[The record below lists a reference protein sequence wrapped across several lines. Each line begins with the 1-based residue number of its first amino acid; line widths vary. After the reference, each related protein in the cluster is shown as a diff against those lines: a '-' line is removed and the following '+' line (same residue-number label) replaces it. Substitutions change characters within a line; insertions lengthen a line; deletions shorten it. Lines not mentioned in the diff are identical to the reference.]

1 MTVRSPVP
9 APSAFE
15 AVFGVPPDSEAAAP
29 GRVNLLGEHTDYND
43 GFVLPIAIPQRTR
56 VAMRPNGRDRFRL
69 HAQELGQA
77 VEFTLDAAPA
87 EHFATYVF
95 GCLAVARLAGAAI
108 APLDIHV
115 ASDVPMGVGLSSSAA
130 LEVATLRCLRQLLGL
145 TLDDV
150 QVAQMAQRAE
160 IDYAGV
166 RCGILDQMASSLA
179 DTTRALLL
187 DTRSLERRFVP
198 LPPDSAILVIDS
210 GMPRSLAASA
220 YNLRRAECE
229 QAASLLGVASLR
241 DVPDALAVETLPEPM
256 RRRARHVLT
265 ENARVLQAVDCA
277 SAQDFGVLMNA
288 SHASLR
294 DDYEVS
300 IPELDRLVSLLQEH
314 PDVFGARLTG
324 AGALDTGFGTG
335 GFVTSGVSGGYG
347 RGSAVTVD
355 GSDRVLVCGWGD
367 DGSGLW
373 RVVRLTAAGAFD
385 ASFGTGGIA
394 NLRDEIE
401 AGNCSA
407 LALQPDGKIL
417 LGGSVSR
424 DDFLA
429 CGLMR
434 LNADG
439 TEDTLF
445 GSALTISA
453 GAATLGPLVA
463 DGTLATAVVLDA
475 GSATLGPL
483 VAAGELYLS
492 LLLSPGAAAI
502 GLTAA
507 GTITLTNAPLQA
519 GSATLGP
526 LTAAGALAI
535 SRPIPPH
542 VLATRY
548 SLTLTGA
555 ADGLPD
561 AALPLANWQS
571 VARLVGSTY
580 LTCTVPL
587 SSAVEAAILARPHGT
602 LIVRQHLIYASETI
616 TAEIVAAPW
625 DAAPRIDEG
634 GRSASITLAGLAP
647 QPARAPKS
655 VTLRGVSYRRLDG
668 GVTVRSAIDLFAA
681 PGDTLD
687 YGDGDL
693 VADQITY
700 ICTPGAEWM
709 EARSDG

>member
-1 MTVRSPVP
+1 MTVAAEFYVDSGWRGVAIQPDDKIVVAGFGSTDPEIGLELDFIIARYTAAGALDTSFGTGGIV
-9 APSAFE
+9 ATDILGDDNVITALALQSDGKIVATGYAYDGVKLVFATARYTNTGVLDTSFGSGGIVTTAFFSAD
-15 AVFGVPPDSEAAAP
+15 AQANA
-29 GRVNLLGEHTDYND
+29 
-43 GFVLPIAIPQRTR
+43 IAIQSDGKIV
-56 VAMRPNGRDRFRL
+56 VAG
-69 HAQELGQA
+69 LGKNTNND
-77 VEFTLDAAPA
+77 FS
-87 EHFATYVF
+87 
-95 GCLAVARLAGAAI
+95 I
-108 APLDIHV
+108 
-115 ASDVPMGVGLSSSAA
+115 
-130 LEVATLRCLRQLLGL
+130 
-145 TLDDV
+145 
-150 QVAQMAQRAE
+150 
-160 IDYAGV
+160 V
-166 RCGILDQMASSLA
+166 RYTS
-179 DTTRALLL
+179 
-187 DTRSLERRFVP
+187 
-198 LPPDSAILVIDS
+198 
-210 GMPRSLAASA
+210 
-220 YNLRRAECE
+220 
-229 QAASLLGVASLR
+229 
-241 DVPDALAVETLPEPM
+241 
-256 RRRARHVLT
+256 
-265 ENARVLQAVDCA
+265 
-277 SAQDFGVLMNA
+277 
-288 SHASLR
+288 
-294 DDYEVS
+294 
-300 IPELDRLVSLLQEH
+300 
-314 PDVFGARLTG
+314 
-324 AGALDTGFGTG
+324 AGALDTGFGTGGKKQVSVGTNDGATGIVIQPDGKIVVSGYANVGTGNYDWCAIRLTSSGALDTGFGTGGIAIIDTGTGNEAGDGIAVALQSDGSIILAGLLKPGGTESLGVARLTSAGSLDTSFGTG

-347 RGSAVTVD
+347 RGSAVVVD

-373 RVVRLTAAGAFD
+373 RVVRLTATGAFD
-385 ASFGTGGIA
+385 SSFGTGGITD
-394 NLRDEIE
+394 LRDEIE
-401 AGNCSA
+401 TSTCSA
-407 LALQPDGKIL
+407 LALQSDGKIL
-417 LGGSVSR
+417 LAGRVHR
-424 DDFLA
+424 DLIA

-439 TEDTLF
+439 TEDALF

-463 DGTLATAVVLDA
+463 SGTLATAVVLDA

-561 AALPLANWQS
+561 AELPLANWQS

-655 VTLRGVSYRRLDG
+655 VALRGVSYRRLDG

>member
-1 MTVRSPVP
+1 MTVAAEFDEDSGWRGVAVQPDGKIVVAGFGTSEFDFII
-9 APSAFE
+9 ARYTSAGTLDSGFGTGGIVTTDILGDDNGCNALALQSDGKIVVTGYAYDGAKYVFATARYNSDGTLDSGFGSGGIVTTAFSTVE
-15 AVFGVPPDSEAAAP
+15 ARANA
-29 GRVNLLGEHTDYND
+29 
-43 GFVLPIAIPQRTR
+43 IAIQSDGKIV
-56 VAMRPNGRDRFRL
+56 VAGFGRNTNNDFS
-69 HAQELGQA
+69 
-77 VEFTLDAAPA
+77 V
-87 EHFATYVF
+87 
-95 GCLAVARLAGAAI
+95 
-108 APLDIHV
+108 
-115 ASDVPMGVGLSSSAA
+115 
-130 LEVATLRCLRQLLGL
+130 
-145 TLDDV
+145 
-150 QVAQMAQRAE
+150 
-160 IDYAGV
+160 V
-166 RCGILDQMASSLA
+166 RYTS
-179 DTTRALLL
+179 
-187 DTRSLERRFVP
+187 
-198 LPPDSAILVIDS
+198 
-210 GMPRSLAASA
+210 
-220 YNLRRAECE
+220 
-229 QAASLLGVASLR
+229 
-241 DVPDALAVETLPEPM
+241 
-256 RRRARHVLT
+256 
-265 ENARVLQAVDCA
+265 
-277 SAQDFGVLMNA
+277 
-288 SHASLR
+288 
-294 DDYEVS
+294 
-300 IPELDRLVSLLQEH
+300 
-314 PDVFGARLTG
+314 
-324 AGALDTGFGTG
+324 AGALDTGFGTGGKKQVSVGTNDGATGIAIQSDGKIVVTGYAQVSTPDYDWCAIRLTSAGALDTGFGSSGIAIIDTGTGNENGDGIAVALQSDGSVILAGLLKPGGTESFGVARLTSAGALDTGFGAG

-373 RVVRLTAAGAFD
+373 RAVRLTAAGALD
-385 ASFGTGGIA
+385 TSFGAGGITD
-394 NLRDEIE
+394 LRDEIE
-401 AGNCSA
+401 TSTCSA
-407 LALQPDGKIL
+407 LALQADGKIL
-417 LGGSVSR
+417 LAGRVYR
-424 DDFLA
+424 DLIA

-453 GAATLGPLVA
+453 GAATLGPLIA
-463 DGTLATAVVLDA
+463 SGTLATAVVLDA

-483 VAAGELYLS
+483 TAAGELYLS
-492 LLLSPGAAAI
+492 LLLGPGAAAI

-507 GTITLTNAPLQA
+507 GQITLTNAPLQA
-519 GSATLGP
+519 GGATLGP
-526 LTAAGALAI
+526 LAAAGALAI

-561 AALPLANWQS
+561 VALPLANWQA

-580 LTCTVPL
+580 LTCTVPF
-587 SSAVEAAILARPHGT
+587 SSAIEAAILARPHGT